1 MLDPEYLAD
10 ILTSPVCSCHN
21 DCSGFWSREL
31 WKRMHE
37 PILEYTQNRRSF
49 IKWMH
54 CYIMTSFWNAD
65 TNSFQFSVGGRD
77 VCPVAFCAFWHLTR
91 YTFELITKCIREG
104 LDLPVHGNLGQDRDS
119 IKEQMCEVYLTK
131 LERVSEHQPDTEE
144 IHLVEKVKKIDVYEA
159 MAEGE
164 GVCEFY

>member
-37 PILEYTQNRRSF
+37 PILEYTQNCRSF

-91 YTFELITKCIREG
+91 Y
-104 LDLPVHGNLGQDRDS
+104 
-119 IKEQMCEVYLTK
+119 MCFG
-131 LERVSEHQPDTEE
+131 
-144 IHLVEKVKKIDVYEA
+144 KKIDVYEA